1 MKWGWVI
8 GVCCALAA
16 CTSAG
21 PAELEPWQ
29 DLGGTTWTV
38 GEADGPE
45 RWPAEVPGTIH
56 TDLMRAGAIPDPYF
70 GTNQDSVQWVGERN
84 WTYER
89 RFDASPELLQQPEV
103 ELVFEGLDTFAEVWL
118 NGQRLGAADNM
129 FRSWVFPVKALLR
142 PADNHLV
149 VRFTSALQRGRE
161 LLAQYGRTLPADND
175 VGTDKVSPFVR
186 KAGIHFGWDFAPRL
200 VTCGIWKQVGLRGS
214 SGARIQSVRVFQTA
228 KAGTREVTVAIDL
241 RTKEVTGGKATV
253 RVNGRTMAE
262 APIEDRTGEWTQELT
277 FSLPDTG
284 QWWPTGM
291 GQQPLHNLSVQ
302 WEAGGAAIAQRDV
315 RIGLRT
321 VHLDRGPDE
330 QGTAFRFV
338 VNGTPLFAKGCNLV
352 PPDMFLPRAGDSAW
366 VELVRAM
373 QEANMNMVRVW
384 GGGVYPPD
392 AFFTACDTA
401 GILVWQDLM
410 FANAMV
416 PDDDA
421 FLANVRKEVREQVGR
436 IQHHASLALW
446 CGNNEVEVAWHN
458 WGWQQT
464 YGMSAADSTRMW
476 NAYQALFEEALKQW
490 TYDLDRGH
498 AYVPTSP
505 ISNWG
510 NTEGLRHGDLHY
522 WGVWHGDQPFEA
534 FADNVGR
541 FVSEYGFQ
549 SYPAWSTLARWAT
562 PEQLTDSAFWAGR
575 QKSYKGDKAIRAL
588 AERYGV
594 PADDRRT
601 LVSASQE
608 LHAKAYRMAIEAHQK
623 AWPRCAGTLLW
634 QLNDVWPGASWSI
647 VEYGGGRKPAF
658 HAVKAA
664 YRALPDQP

>member
-1 MKWGWVI
+1 MKGAWVI
-8 GVCCALAA
+8 GVSLLAA
-16 CTSAG
+16 CTSGG

-29 DLGGTTWTV
+29 DLGGTAWTV

-56 TDLMRAGAIPDPYF
+56 TDLMQAGVIPDPYF
-70 GTNQDSVQWVGERN
+70 GTDQDSVQWVGERN

-89 RFDASPELLQQPEV
+89 RFDASPELLEQPEV
-103 ELVFEGLDTFAEVWL
+103 ELVFDGLDTFAEVWL
-118 NGQRLGAADNM
+118 NGQRLGTADNM
-129 FRSWVFPVKALLR
+129 FRSWVFPVKELLR

-175 VGTDKVSPFVR
+175 VGPDKVSPFVR

-253 RVNGRTMAE
+253 RLNGRTLAE

-284 QWWPTGM
+284 QWWPAGM
-291 GQQPLHNLSVQ
+291 GRQLLHDLSVR
-302 WEAGGAAIAQRDV
+302 WDAGGAAIAQRDV

-330 QGTAFRFV
+330 HGTAFRFV

-366 VELVRAM
+366 VGLVRAM

-464 YGMSAADSTRMW
+464 YGMTAGDSTRMW

-510 NTEGLRHGDLHY
+510 NPEGLRHGDLHY

-534 FADNVGR
+534 FAYNVGR

-594 PADDRRT
+594 PAGDRRS

-608 LHAKAYRMAIEAHQK
+608 LQAKAYRMAIEAHQK